1 MWAPSS
7 TTTPGPKNTLGSMV
21 TSRPITVSKLS
32 HTVSGA
38 TSVAPSSMTL
48 RRARFWKTASAAA
61 SCSRELTPSASSGA
75 QRDRQRASSPS
86 AAAIAT
92 ASVR

>member
-1 MWAPSS
+1 MMWAPSS

-75 QRDRQRASSPS
+75 QPTGSVTSPS